1 MPTEL
6 ATVQAVHKPWG
17 VRDLQPWS
25 SLDAS
30 GDAIG
35 ELWFERADK
44 HAHTPALLLNA
55 RAVASTWV
63 GTAASA

>member
-6 ATVQAVHKPWG
+6 AAVRAVHKPWG

-30 GDAIG
+30 G
-35 ELWFERADK
+35 
-44 HAHTPALLLNA
+44 
-55 RAVASTWV
+55 
-63 GTAASA
+63 